1 MRYVAYLLIALT
13 TALQGCSVLGP
24 RPSDIPQRPI
34 MEEQDTPFV
43 FKQAYQTEG
52 LYSTQIYMAPDN
64 DFVDIAPSVQY
75 VWWSPSA
82 SSDVFTPARR
92 LDDDTD
98 DTADEVVEE
107 QVTVAAPE
115 PDSESNGDEDEE
127 LPVTQIT
134 GSRPEFDC
142 ATIICDQRD
151 SGPCGVIQVCNG
163 QVCEADKRDE
173 YTCLD
178 DACSEVQAKTI
189 IEVAKGEVLCH
200 KFPERYMCP
209 QMTNCKATPPIG
221 ENTVSIEAA
230 QKLFI
235 EGETD
240 E

>member
-82 SSDVFTPARR
+82 SSDVYTPARR
-92 LDDDTD
+92 IDDIEES
-98 DTADEVVEE
+98 ADEAVEE
-107 QVTVAAPE
+107 QGTVAATE
-115 PDSESNGDEDEE
+115 PDSEINGDDEEE

-142 ATIICDQRD
+142 ATIICDPRD

-163 QVCEADKRDE
+163 QVCEAGKRDE

-178 DACSEVQAKTI
+178 DACSEVQAKT
-189 IEVAKGEVLCH
+189 KGEVLCH

-209 QMTNCKATPPIG
+209 QMTTCKATPPIG
-221 ENTVSIEAA
+221 DNTVSIEAA
-230 QKLFI
+230 QKLFM